1 MEETKMAGPRE
12 QLRLAKE
19 AFGVVVGERSDTPAL
34 RSAPTCEDLYTAAAV
49 LTWFAVQAA
58 LGTGDYTFYLQ
69 AADVFINAA
78 TAQGCSQV

>member
-1 MEETKMAGPRE
+1 MKETTMTDARE
-12 QLRLAKE
+12 QLKLAKE
-19 AFGVVVGERSDTPAL
+19 AFGVIVGERSDMPVL

-49 LTWFAVQAA
+49 LTWFAAQAA

-78 TAQGCSQV
+78 EAQGCSQV